1 MQSTIT
7 TDATSTLGQRVYS
20 SAIDRIAVTQADLP
34 GTYNAI
40 VWFHSNPTKGYRYAF
55 EDDAT
60 AYRWIEL
67 LANDQ
72 DPDAVPF
79 SWGRELNR
87 ALKHGDIE
95 PIEV

>member
-7 TDATSTLGQRVYS
+7 TDTTSALGQRVYS

-67 LANDQ
+67 LAD
-72 DPDAVPF
+72 DEVSF

>member
-7 TDATSTLGQRVYS
+7 TDTTSALGQRVSS

-40 VWFHSNPTKGYRYAF
+40 VWFHSNPAKGYRYAF
-55 EDDAT
+55 EDDGA
-60 AYRWIEL
+60 ARRWVDL
-67 LANDQ
+67 LQ
-72 DPDAVPF
+72 DDEARLST
-79 SWGRELNR
+79 SWGREFNR